1 MSEPGP
7 RKEEQE
13 APLTGPADDAAA
25 PMRLRAE
32 APRVTRLSRKVL
44 AGIGLLASVGIGGA
58 LIYSQVTIGRP
69 HAERITLAYRV
80 AVYSAIVMLVSLL
93 IGASLMS
100 FFGVSIEAL
109 RVAGGLVVAASAW
122 GMLYDPKEN
131 EDRKQDHAASAAGES
146 DIAFFPLTMPF
157 TTGPG
162 TISVAIALSASRP
175 STTEAL
181 LPFYTGTSAAAILV
195 ALAVAICYASAD
207 RLVALLG
214 PARARVLTR
223 LSAFLLLCIGVQILI
238 SGVQGAI
245 ATTLARAH

>member
-1 MSEPGP
+1 MDII
-7 RKEEQE
+7 
-13 APLTGPADDAAA
+13 TGMVGSFLVALPALFSIVN
-25 PMRLRAE
+25 P
-32 APRVTRLSRKVL
+32 
-44 AGIGLLASVGIGGA
+44 IGGA
-58 LIYSQVTIGRP
+58 LIYSQVTVGRP

-80 AVYSAIVMLVSLL
+80 AVYSAVVMLVSLW

-100 FFGVSIEAL
+100 FFGVSIDAL

-131 EDRKQDHAASAAGES
+131 EDRKHDHAAPAAWGS
-146 DIAFFPLTMPF
+146 DVAFFPLTMPF

-175 STTEAL
+175 STTEAS
-181 LPFYTGTSAAAILV
+181 LPFFAGATGAAIAV
-195 ALAVAICYASAD
+195 AIVIAICYASAD

-214 PARARVLTR
+214 PARARILTR

-238 SGVQGAI
+238 SGAQGAI
-245 ATTLARAH
+245 VTALTPAR

>member
-1 MSEPGP
+1 MDIISGMVGSFLV
-7 RKEEQE
+7 
-13 APLTGPADDAAA
+13 ALPALFSIVN
-25 PMRLRAE
+25 P
-32 APRVTRLSRKVL
+32 
-44 AGIGLLASVGIGGA
+44 IGGA

-80 AVYSAIVMLVSLL
+80 AVYSAIVMLVSLW

-131 EDRKQDHAASAAGES
+131 EDRKHDHAASAAGES
-146 DIAFFPLTMPF
+146 DVAFFPLTMPF

-175 STTEAL
+175 STTESL
-181 LPFYTGTSAAAILV
+181 LPFYAGASGAARRRDLLRLRGSPRIAARSRACARPHAPVGFPSALHRRSDPDLRRTRSNRHHARPVTIKP
-195 ALAVAICYASAD
+195 
-207 RLVALLG
+207 RL
-214 PARARVLTR
+214 PR
-223 LSAFLLLCIGVQILI
+223 LSEI
-238 SGVQGAI
+238 
-245 ATTLARAH
+245 T

>member
-1 MSEPGP
+1 MDIF
-7 RKEEQE
+7 
-13 APLTGPADDAAA
+13 TGMVGSFLVALPALFSIVN
-25 PMRLRAE
+25 P
-32 APRVTRLSRKVL
+32 
-44 AGIGLLASVGIGGA
+44 IGGA
-58 LIYSQVTIGRP
+58 LIYSQVTVGRP

-80 AVYSAIVMLVSLL
+80 AVYSAIVMVVSLW

-100 FFGVSIEAL
+100 FFGVSIDAL

-131 EDRKQDHAASAAGES
+131 EDRKHDHAAPAAWGS
-146 DIAFFPLTMPF
+146 DVAFFPLTMPF

-175 STTEAL
+175 STTEAS
-181 LPFYTGTSAAAILV
+181 LPFFAGATGAAIAV
-195 ALAVAICYASAD
+195 AIVIAICYASAD

-214 PARARVLTR
+214 PARARILTR

-245 ATTLARAH
+245 ATTLSPAR

>member
-1 MSEPGP
+1 MDIFNGMIGSFLV
-7 RKEEQE
+7 
-13 APLTGPADDAAA
+13 ALPALFSIVN
-25 PMRLRAE
+25 P
-32 APRVTRLSRKVL
+32 
-44 AGIGLLASVGIGGA
+44 IGGA
-58 LIYSQVTIGRP
+58 LIYSQVTIGRL

-181 LPFYTGTSAAAILV
+181 LPFYTGTSAAAIVV

-214 PARARVLTR
+214 PARARILTR
-223 LSAFLLLCIGVQILI
+223 LSAFLLLCIGIQILI

>member
-1 MSEPGP
+1 MDI
-7 RKEEQE
+7 
-13 APLTGPADDAAA
+13 LTGMVGSFLVALPALFSIVN
-25 PMRLRAE
+25 P
-32 APRVTRLSRKVL
+32 
-44 AGIGLLASVGIGGA
+44 IGGA
-58 LIYSQVTIGRP
+58 LIYSQVTVGRP

-80 AVYSAIVMLVSLL
+80 AFYSAIVMLVSLW

-100 FFGVSIEAL
+100 FFGVSIDAL

-131 EDRKQDHAASAAGES
+131 EDRKHDHAAPAAWGS
-146 DIAFFPLTMPF
+146 DVAFFPLTMPF

-175 STTEAL
+175 STTEAS
-181 LPFYTGTSAAAILV
+181 LPFFAGATGAAIAV
-195 ALAVAICYASAD
+195 AIVIAICYASAD

-214 PARARVLTR
+214 PARARILTR

-245 ATTLARAH
+245 ATTLSPAR